1 MNARRFAHTTIP
13 EWKERYV
20 QLASEA
26 NNCYLKD
33 YYAAGMVAANTP
45 VSQLPMVA
53 LDFETTGLNPEQD
66 EIISIGLVPFDHQR
80 VYCRKAREWLVKP
93 SDSLSQ
99 QSVVI
104 HGIRHSDLSE
114 APDLLHILND
124 VLPALS
130 GRVIVVHYQRIER
143 QFMARE
149 LLRRIGE
156 SIDFPVIDTMA
167 LEHQQLRQHQSWQ
180 DKLFKRP
187 LPSVRLGE
195 CRQRYRL
202 PFYHPHHALT
212 DAIAT
217 AELLQAQLAHHFSP
231 DTPVSELWHLE

>member
-1 MNARRFAHTTIP
+1 MRSRHI
-13 EWKERYV
+13 EWREQYAQRAAQATNSHLKRYY
-20 QLASEA
+20 QT
-26 NNCYLKD
+26 
-33 YYAAGMVAANTP
+33 GMVASDTP
-45 VSQLPMVA
+45 VSELPMIA
-53 LDFETTGLNPEQD
+53 LDFETTGLNPDQD
-66 EIISIGLVPFDHQR
+66 EIISIGLVPFNHQR
-80 VYCRKAREWLVKP
+80 IYCRQANEWLVKP
-93 SDSLSQ
+93 GDSLSQ

-104 HGIRHSDLSE
+104 HGIRHSDVSE
-114 APDLLHILND
+114 APDLLHILNE

-156 SIDFPVIDTMA
+156 SMEFPVIDTMA
-167 LEHQQLRQHQSWQ
+167 LEHHLLLQHQSWQ
-180 DKLFKRP
+180 DKLLKRP
-187 LPSVRLGE
+187 LAPLRLGE

-231 DTPVSELWHLE
+231 DTPVSELWRF

>member
-1 MNARRFAHTTIP
+1 MSTQYLSSTI
-13 EWKERYV
+13 ELSWHERYE
-20 QLASEA
+20 QLALKA
-26 NNCYLKD
+26 NNCHLKH
-33 YYAAGMVAANTP
+33 YYQAGMVAADTP
-45 VSQLPMVA
+45 VSHVPMVA

-66 EIISIGLVPFDHQR
+66 EIISIGLIPFDHQR
-80 VYCRKAREWLVKP
+80 IYCRQAREWLVKP
-93 SDSLSQ
+93 GDSLSQ

-104 HGIRHSDLSE
+104 HGIRHSDVSE
-114 APDLLHILND
+114 APDLLHILNE

-130 GRVIVVHYQRIER
+130 GRVIVVHYQQIER

-156 SIDFPVIDTMA
+156 QIEFPVIDTMA
-167 LEHQQLRQHQSWQ
+167 LEHQLLRQHQSWQ
-180 DKLFKRP
+180 NRLLKRP

-217 AELLQAQLAHHFSP
+217 AELLQAQLSHHFSP
-231 DTPVSELWHLE
+231 DTPVSELWHL

>member
-1 MNARRFAHTTIP
+1 MSARQFAKAKP
-13 EWKERYV
+13 RQWNERYA
-20 QLASEA
+20 QLASA
-26 NNCYLKD
+26 AKNCYLKS
-33 YYAAGMVAANTP
+33 YYQAGMVAADTP

-53 LDFETTGLNPEQD
+53 LDFETTGLDSEQD

-80 VYCRKAREWLVKP
+80 IYCRQANEWLVKP
-93 SDSLSQ
+93 GDSLSQ

-104 HGIRHSDLSE
+104 HGIRHSDVSE
-114 APDLLHILND
+114 APDLLHILNE

-167 LEHQQLRQHQSWQ
+167 LEHQQLRQNQSWQ

-195 CRQRYRL
+195 CRLRYRL